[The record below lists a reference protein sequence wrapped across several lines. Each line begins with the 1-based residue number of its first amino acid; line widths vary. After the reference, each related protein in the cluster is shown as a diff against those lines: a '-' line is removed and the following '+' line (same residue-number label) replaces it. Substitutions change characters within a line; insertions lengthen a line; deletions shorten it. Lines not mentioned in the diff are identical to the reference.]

1 MSVTPTKP
9 KQRTQFLVKDI
20 LFQEKYKLSSTEV
33 DLMSYIFNSMTWA
46 FKVEGYLTI
55 TSKKFT
61 DDLPHIGMKTVEAS
75 LRTLKQMELVEV
87 EMIYHPIWK
96 SNVRGIRITSR
107 GMEYG
112 MKLYKPS
119 EQKIKERY
127 ESEIASY
134 QTQLTETNNQLRIL
148 QKHVESISHSC
159 LDNPKEETKPQV
171 EGFKKSVCQVE
182 NPYIPNVSFVED
194 SYLPPDFDI
203 DSYRFQMDDEY
214 IEAESQYQAQK
225 RAEEDIIYQAEQD
238 PVYRALIR
246 AEYDTMYQ
254 APVKEERRCDKEIPS
269 PEEIDEIYQDMAETK
284 RAEDLSTLMED
295 YAREDAL
302 KEQREEEAYERAKS
316 ISEAIVPVQEPKV
329 EEETPKTESLETA
342 WTPKNQ
348 EEPITQ
354 TPEVEQE
361 TKVKAEVEAEKT
373 ETERVIEKPT
383 PKEPKERILE
393 KDFEMFIAGIKRYY
407 GHTSAPICNRVGN
420 GWAKETTFY
429 INSYNRLSIITPANE
444 HKQLKDPILIYSFW
458 QWLYTH
464 SSRIGDKIDFDKKP
478 TIKELEKRF
487 LNQTILIGDKKERVC
502 EFVEA
507 TDGVKIKVANQ
518 EGKVRFIMDKDTH
531 KEKVFEL
538 GMCQKVLFD
547 RLH

>member
-1 MSVTPTKP
+1 MLVLGLLKIIIFLIFEESIMSVTPTKP
-9 KQRTQFLVKDI
+9 KQRTQFLIKDI

-134 QTQLTETNNQLRIL
+134 QTQLTEKNTQLQIL
-148 QKHVESISHSC
+148 QRRFQAMNDSS
-159 LDNPKEETKPQV
+159 LDNPKEEIKPQA
-171 EGFKKSVCQVE
+171 EGFGETIHEPE
-182 NPYIPNVSFVED
+182 NSYTIQTNAPFVEHPTHEETFI
-194 SYLPPDFDI
+194 PPEFEANI
-203 DSYRFQMDDEY
+203 QGFQYSDEY
-214 IEAESQYQAQK
+214 IDAEAEAQAQY
-225 RAEEDIIYQAEQD
+225 E
-238 PVYRALIR
+238 
-246 AEYDTMYQ
+246 
-254 APVKEERRCDKEIPS
+254 
-269 PEEIDEIYQDMAETK
+269 EEIEEIYQEMAEIR
-284 RAEDLSTLMED
+284 RADSLSTMMED

-316 ISEAIVPVQEPKV
+316 ISEAIAPVQEPKV
-329 EEETPKTESLETA
+329 EVEEETV
-342 WTPKNQ
+342 WTPENQ
-348 EEPITQ
+348 EEPIAQ
-354 TPEVEQE
+354 TPEVEQ
-361 TKVKAEVEAEKT
+361 EVEAEKT

-383 PKEPKERILE
+383 PKEPKQRIFE
-393 KDFEMFIAGIKRYY
+393 KDFEMFIAGIKRDY
-407 GHTSAPICNRVGN
+407 GHTSEPICNRVGN

-429 INSYNRLSIITPANE
+429 INSYGKLSIVTEADKSIQIKEPERIHQFWKWLFVNQDRIDDVFDFKK
-444 HKQLKDPILIYSFW
+444 HKADINLLNRKYRGTKLLVGDIKVKIHKIVPKGDGVALKLKDKKSGRVGLLTNDNKPIIYTPYRCEEII
-458 QWLYTH
+458 L
-464 SSRIGDKIDFDKKP
+464 
-478 TIKELEKRF
+478 RF
-487 LNQTILIGDKKERVC
+487 R
-502 EFVEA
+502 
-507 TDGVKIKVANQ
+507 
-518 EGKVRFIMDKDTH
+518 R
-531 KEKVFEL
+531 
-538 GMCQKVLFD
+538 
-547 RLH
+547 